1 MDEMVDV
8 EEKWF
13 PPNLFRDV
21 INTESGV
28 PMAKIF
34 PDGLFVRSLAKS
46 GTILELQ
53 NATREEAESQM
64 FGK

>member
-13 PPNLFRDV
+13 SPNLFRDV
-21 INTESGV
+21 IDTESGV

-34 PDGLFVRSLAKS
+34 PDGLFVRRLAKV
-46 GTILELQ
+46 GTVLEAQ
-53 NATREEAESQM
+53 NATREEAEAEM
-64 FGK
+64 FGD